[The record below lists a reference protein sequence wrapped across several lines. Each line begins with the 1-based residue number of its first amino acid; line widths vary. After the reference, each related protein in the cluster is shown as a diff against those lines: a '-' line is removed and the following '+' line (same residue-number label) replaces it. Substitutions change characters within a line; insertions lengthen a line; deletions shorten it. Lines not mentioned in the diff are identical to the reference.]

1 MKKRYL
7 FIIVLI
13 IYFIFPFTAFAENI
27 PAKITSE
34 FLNVRS
40 GAGTKYDLQGS
51 LIFGTDVTIVDYNA
65 SKTWAKI
72 VFDSGKEGWV
82 SSSYLLKINEV
93 VATDEA
99 YCNQLVSAGFDSTYC
114 PYLTY
119 LHQKHPTWTFT
130 PLVTNLEWS
139 SVLDGEEG
147 LNYVQSTNDAYRAND
162 TLMEAPGWYTANQTV
177 NAYFLDPRNFLSEE
191 FIFMFEDL
199 SYNSTYHNLETVREI
214 VSGTRYSEYAEFI
227 MNAGTTYKVSPVHL
241 AARMVQ
247 EGSSTSG
254 GEFEWEGQTYKGY
267 YNFFN
272 IGAYGSN
279 PALRGLAYA
288 AGLLNNTK
296 YGIPWNSPQKA
307 IDGGAMYLANGY
319 ITTGQNN
326 LYLQK
331 FNTNPNAN
339 SKLYTHQY
347 MTNIMA
353 PTSEASDVY
362 YSYEEGNLLESSFNF
377 LIPVYKNMTVTKQP
391 SSLSNNN
398 YLHSITVNSNSIPG
412 FDEDILTYKFYVTN
426 DITSVTIN
434 ALAAS
439 ENATISGT
447 GTISLTGETT
457 NLNVVVTA
465 QNGTTRTY
473 TISVIKVSD
482 TSTVSDIISK
492 LDVRLN
498 GDILSG
504 IKVDTNIVALNN
516 SIKKTSPSATVT
528 FRNSSGNIISE
539 GILRTGDKVT
549 IKTLAN
555 DEKTFIIAVNG
566 DVSGDGAIT
575 ILDLLKVQKHLLKS
589 AVLTGANLTA
599 ADVNKDSVVNLV
611 DLLKVQ
617 KYLLKEGEL

>member
-7 FIIVLI
+7 FSIILF
-13 IYFIFPFTAFAENI
+13 IYFLFPLTALAENI
-27 PAKITSE
+27 SAKVTAE

-40 GAGTKYDLQGS
+40 GAGTKYDLQAS
-51 LIFGTDVTIVDYNA
+51 LIFGTDVTIVDYN
-65 SKTWAKI
+65 SSNTWAKI
-72 VFDSGKEGWV
+72 VYDSGKEGWV
-82 SSSYLLKINEV
+82 SSSYLLKTNEV
-93 VATDEA
+93 IATDES

-130 PLVTNLEWS
+130 PLVTNLEWA

-162 TLMEAPGWYTANQTV
+162 TLMEAPGWYTANQAV

-199 SYNSTYHNLETVREI
+199 SYNSTYHNLESVKEI
-214 VSGTRYSEYAEFI
+214 VSGTRYSDYADFI
-227 MNAGTTYKVSPVHL
+227 MSAGTTYKVSPVHL

-247 EGSSTSG
+247 EGSSTAG

-272 IGAYGSN
+272 IGAYGAN

-296 YGIPWNSPQKA
+296 YGVPWNSPQKA

-331 FNTNPNAN
+331 FNTNPNAK

-353 PTSEASDVY
+353 PTSEASDLY
-362 YSYEEGNLLESSFNF
+362 YSYEEVNLLESSFNF
-377 LIPVYKNMTVTKQP
+377 LIPVYKNMTATSQP

-398 YLHSITVNSNSIPG
+398 YLHSITVNSNFIPG

-426 DITSVTIN
+426 DVSSVKID

-482 TSTVSDIISK
+482 TSTVNDIISK
-492 LDVRLN
+492 LDVRVN
-498 GDILSG
+498 GEIISG
-504 IKVDTNIVALNN
+504 IKVDTSIVTLTN
-516 SIKKTSPSATVT
+516 SIKKISPNAVVT
-528 FRNSSGNIISE
+528 FKNSSGNIISD
-539 GILRTGDKVT
+539 GSLCTGYKLT
-549 IKTLAN
+549 IKTLLN
-555 DEKTFIIAVNG
+555 DEKTFVIAVNG

-575 ILDLLKVQKHLLKS
+575 ILDLLKVQKHLLNS

-617 KYLLKEGEL
+617 KYLLKEGDL